1 MLDFFT
7 FGQLFNLLGNFF
19 QFWATFFPEKWTHG
33 QTETFWVKTF
43 FSETTGE
50 FFLKAVKTF
59 FVTEKK
65 SLFQK
70 FCEFEALL
78 FLSEHFFVELGFL

>member
-7 FGQLFNLLGNFF
+7 FGQLFKLLGNFF

-50 FFLKAVKTF
+50 FFLKAVKIF
-59 FVTEKK
+59 FVTEKN
-65 SLFQK
+65 
-70 FCEFEALL
+70 
-78 FLSEHFFVELGFL
+78 HFSKKL